1 MTSKLITR
9 IKNRPSYYYFDKA
22 LKNDKI
28 ITVKYCLFTD
38 NELEAKAIALKI
50 KNEADNRRNSVQ
62 TKKFI
67 DLPLRY
73 KIRNIQKNIKNK
85 PHRLSTTEYKEIFEK
100 VISGIYGITKADNY
114 MLVDRKEYQEND
126 RPKKTQKSIKFTD
139 IASRYAQN
147 ESKKSNSKNSG
158 YYQRVARTLDV
169 YFRRKT
175 LSQIS

>member
-38 NELEAKAIALKI
+38 NEFEAKAIALKI

-73 KIRNIQKNIKNK
+73 KIRNIQKNIKN
-85 PHRLSTTEYKEIFEK
+85 RLKI
-100 VISGIYGITKADNY
+100 I
-114 MLVDRKEYQEND
+114 
-126 RPKKTQKSIKFTD
+126 
-139 IASRYAQN
+139 
-147 ESKKSNSKNSG
+147 
-158 YYQRVARTLDV
+158 
-169 YFRRKT
+169 
-175 LSQIS
+175 

>member
-38 NELEAKAIALKI
+38 NEFEAKAIALKI

-67 DLPLRY
+67 DLPS
-73 KIRNIQKNIKNK
+73 IEKN
-85 PHRLSTTEYKEIFEK
+85 
-100 VISGIYGITKADNY
+100 V
-114 MLVDRKEYQEND
+114 
-126 RPKKTQKSIKFTD
+126 KKTIGQIKHEN
-139 IASRYAQN
+139 R
-147 ESKKSNSKNSG
+147 
-158 YYQRVARTLDV
+158 
-169 YFRRKT
+169 
-175 LSQIS
+175 

>member
-1 MTSKLITR
+1 MASKLITK

-22 LKNDKI
+22 LKDDKT

-38 NELEAKAIALKI
+38 DELEAKAIALKI

-85 PHRLSTTEYKEIFEK
+85 SHRLSTTEYKEIFEK
-100 VISGIYGITKADNY
+100 VISGIYGITKADND
-114 MLVDRKEYQEND
+114 MLVDKKECQGND

-139 IASRYAQN
+139 IAFRYAQN
-147 ESKKSNSKNSG
+147 ESKKSNSKNTG
-158 YYQRVARTLDV
+158 YYQRV
-169 YFRRKT
+169 
-175 LSQIS
+175 SQST

>member
-38 NELEAKAIALKI
+38 SELEAKAIALKI

-67 DLPLRY
+67 VLPLRY

-85 PHRLSTTEYKEIFEK
+85 SHRLSTTEYKEIFEK
-100 VISGIYGITKADNY
+100 VISGIYGITKADND
-114 MLVDRKEYQEND
+114 MLVDRKECQEND
-126 RPKKTQKSIKFTD
+126 RPKKTQKSIKLSILLPDMLKT
-139 IASRYAQN
+139 
-147 ESKKSNSKNSG
+147 K
-158 YYQRVARTLDV
+158 AR
-169 YFRRKT
+169 
-175 LSQIS
+175 SQIAKTADTIKELADLLMFILGVRH